1 MKLHRIYAVF
11 LRHMYNF
18 KHSYDRLSD
27 AFYWPVIDLLIWGL
41 TSKYFISLAPDS
53 GLIMT
58 AVLSGLLFWIITWR
72 GQYEITI
79 NLLTELWDKNLIN
92 LFVAPLKFSE
102 WVASLIVIGILKAFI
117 SIVFASVIAYFLYD
131 INILMFGIYLIP
143 FFFLLIMTGWW
154 IGITIAAI
162 ILRYGTKIQTL
173 AWTVTWAVAPFSAIY
188 FPVSILPDWA
198 QKIAYIMPSSYIF
211 EGMREIVFTNSLSM
225 EKIWICLVLNVLYV
239 SLSLLFLRN
248 SFQKTLN
255 RGLQSVT

>member
-1 MKLHRIYAVF
+1 
-11 LRHMYNF
+11 
-18 KHSYDRLSD
+18 
-27 AFYWPVIDLLIWGL
+27 
-41 TSKYFISLAPDS
+41 
-53 GLIMT
+53 MT

>member
-1 MKLHRIYAVF
+1 
-11 LRHMYNF
+11 MYNF